1 MTPKELYR
9 ERITELTAEIKQLNK
24 YNHLM
29 VVLELLAVALAVIC
43 VVLYTTWEVGIVSL
57 IGAALSI
64 ALYIAI
70 RWKDNKNSRLSEEKE
85 SMRNVYQK
93 ELAYLHGD
101 YSGFSSGE
109 QYINPHH
116 EFSLDLDIFG
126 PQSLFHRINRTVTS
140 GGSDFLAKELAET
153 RVRTKAEIEQRRE
166 AACELAAKEPLRTAF
181 LAATHG
187 KHVNTSDV
195 LKALSEIK
203 ASNCH
208 AHFPSCCQQVIV
220 CDSHWKHHRI
230 LWIVVRSHLRPIV
243 RYTPSTMGA
252 ATDNSG
258 LSCIRTDTEASP
270 SEYRHDTAP
279 SFHLCQHDHA
289 DCHI

>member
-1 MTPKELYR
+1 MTPNELYR

-43 VVLYTTWEVGIVSL
+43 VVLYTTWEGGIVSL
-57 IGAALSI
+57 IGAVLSI
-64 ALYIAI
+64 ALYIGI
-70 RWKDNKNSRLSEEKE
+70 CWKDSKNSRLSEEKE

-116 EFSLDLDIFG
+116 DFSLDLDIFG
-126 PQSLFHRINRTVTS
+126 PQSLFHRI
-140 GGSDFLAKELAET
+140 
-153 RVRTKAEIEQRRE
+153 
-166 AACELAAKEPLRTAF
+166 
-181 LAATHG
+181 
-187 KHVNTSDV
+187 
-195 LKALSEIK
+195 
-203 ASNCH
+203 

-220 CDSHWKHHRI
+220 RDSHWKHHRI

-243 RYTPSTMGA
+243 RYAPSTMGA

-258 LSCIRTDTEASP
+258 LSCIRTDTEAGP
-270 SEYRHDTAP
+270 SEYRHDAAP